1 MTSDTPHPT
10 PEPASVPTPELTGEQ
25 LDFLNALFDLAR
37 AGDAEQLLPAI
48 DQGVPVNLTNH
59 KGDTLLILATYN
71 NHPAL
76 VKALIERGAEVDRL
90 NGRGQSALSCA
101 VFVQN
106 EESVMAL
113 LAAGADP
120 DEGPV
125 SARAAVEMF
134 GLDAMRTLL
143 ETQAGPAGPAD
154 PSGPSDPPNPSDP
167 TA

>member
-1 MTSDTPHPT
+1 MTSDTPHASQSDDQPT
-10 PEPASVPTPELTGEQ
+10 ANGAPELTDEE
-25 LDFLNALFDLAR
+25 LEFLHSLFDLAR
-37 AGDAEQLLPAI
+37 AGDEDHLLPI
-48 DQGVPVNLTNH
+48 LDQGVPVDLSNP

-76 VKALIERGAEVDRL
+76 VTALIERGADVHRL

-106 EESVMAL
+106 EESVRAL

-125 SARAAVEMF
+125 SARAAVDMF
-134 GLDAMRTLL
+134 GLDSMRALL
-143 ETQAGPAGPAD
+143 DDPGLRAGE
-154 PSGPSDPPNPSDP
+154 
-167 TA
+167 